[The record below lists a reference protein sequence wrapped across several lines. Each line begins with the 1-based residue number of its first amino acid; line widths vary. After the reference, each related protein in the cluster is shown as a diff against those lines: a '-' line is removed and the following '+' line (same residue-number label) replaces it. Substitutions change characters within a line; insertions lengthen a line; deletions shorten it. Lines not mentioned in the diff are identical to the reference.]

1 MTEAS
6 INRFFESK
14 SMSQDG
20 RILKQLQRGDKD
32 ALRLLY
38 EKYSETLKSVAISLV
53 CDIHTAEDCLHDAF
67 VDFAVAAPALR
78 IRSNL
83 RSYLISCVAN
93 KARDLLRKNARLSDA
108 DPVQVSPAANAEDPT
123 EQLIVD
129 EGARQVFDALGKL
142 PCQQREVFILH
153 VQGDLTFREIA
164 ETLGESINTVQSR
177 YRYGMEKL
185 KSLLNSEF
193 ENER

>member
-6 INRFFESK
+6 INRFFESLA
-14 SMSQDG
+14 MSQDG
-20 RILKQLQRGDKD
+20 RILKRLQRGDKD

-53 CDIHTAEDCLHDAF
+53 CDISTAEDCLHDAF
-67 VDFAVAAPALR
+67 VDFAAAVPALR
-78 IRSNL
+78 IHGNL

-108 DPVQVSPAANAEDPT
+108 DPAQVSSAANADDPS

-142 PCQQREVFILH
+142 PCQQREVFVLH

-164 ETLGESINTVQSR
+164 DTLGESINTVQSR

-185 KSLLNSEF
+185 RSLLNSEL